1 MSLGFPLGLLALL
14 AVPAVVA
21 AYFLRRKQPPRLVS
35 ALFLWRTPDQRA
47 EAGPRFE
54 RFSREVSLVLETLA
68 LIAAALFLADARC
81 GETAKRT
88 HVVIV
93 VDGSLSMLATKD
105 GRSSADAA
113 RDAVA
118 TLVKDE
124 AASVLTIIESGPKPR
139 LLAGPQ
145 LDVARAMAAL
155 EAWRPAQPSH
165 DPTPA
170 LGLARELSTVPR
182 QRLHFITD
190 GPVGELSL
198 PPEVQGRSVGRQ
210 LENVAFLSAQRHD
223 EGGIATVT
231 VRVAGFANSARTVPV
246 RFSAKGGLEQSQ
258 QVTLTP
264 GGATALVRV
273 GMKTDQPIEV
283 SLPDDALVEDGRL
296 TLLPSPTPTLEIAVL
311 EGLDPSAQTTI
322 SRALRVM
329 GDVTFVPKDAA
340 LTVGPPASRAQVRVG
355 TTGALKSFVG
365 PFFAQKTHALLDDVQ
380 LGGVVWTAG
389 ENPPGQ
395 PLLSAGAVV
404 LMSEED
410 DGVVHLN
417 LDVSRSNV
425 QRSVAWPV
433 LWGNVVRRARISRE
447 GFPRRLVH
455 IGEDV
460 PVVTSAGASWVLQ
473 GPDGASRPV
482 LGVGTLTV
490 PPLSPAGAWQLLRDG
505 KPFDTVEVLALD
517 AHESDLRTRGAWS
530 VDAAKTDALATL
542 VTDRPRAWA
551 WVLAV
556 LGLMLVDF
564 WLTARRR
571 A

>member
-54 RFSREVSLVLETLA
+54 RFSRETSLVLETLA

-88 HVVIV
+88 HVVVV

-105 GRSSADAA
+105 GRSAADAA

-118 TLVKDE
+118 ALVKDE
-124 AASVLTIIESGPKPR
+124 GASVLTLIETGTKPR

-145 LDVARAMAAL
+145 LDVARATAAL
-155 EAWRPAQPSH
+155 EAWRPSQPSH

-170 LGLARELSTVPR
+170 FALARELTTVPK
-182 QRLHFITD
+182 QRVHFITD
-190 GPVGELSL
+190 GPVGALTL

-223 EGGIATVT
+223 EGGVATVT
-231 VRVAGFANSARTVPV
+231 VRVAGFTSAARTVPV

-258 QVTLTP
+258 QVALTP
-264 GGATALVRV
+264 GATALVRV
-273 GMKTDQPIEV
+273 GMKTEASIEV

-296 TLLPSPTPTLEIAVL
+296 SLLPSPTPSLDIAVL
-311 EGLDPSAQTTI
+311 DGLDPSAQTTI
-322 SRALRVM
+322 ARALRVM
-329 GDVTFVPKDAA
+329 GNVTFVTKGTA
-340 LTVGPPASRAQVRVG
+340 LTIGAPTSQANVRVG
-355 TTGALKSFVG
+355 ATGDLKSFVG
-365 PFFAQKTHALLDDVQ
+365 PFFAQKSHALLDDVQ

-395 PLLSAGAVV
+395 PLLSAGPAV
-404 LMSEED
+404 LMSEDD

-417 LDVSRSNV
+417 LDVSRSNI

-433 LWGNVVRRARISRE
+433 LWGNVVRRARNAHE

-460 PVVTSAGASWVLQ
+460 PVVTSAGASWALQ
-473 GPDGASRPV
+473 GPEGSSRPV
-482 LGVGTLTV
+482 LGVGALTV
-490 PPLSPAGAWQLLRDG
+490 PPLSPPGAWTLLRDG
-505 KPFDTVEVLALD
+505 KVFDTVEVLALD

-542 VTDRPRAWA
+542 ATDRPRAWA

-556 LGLMLVDF
+556 LGLMLADF